1 MQLFSPLSIRDLQ
14 LRNRVA
20 VSPMCQYSSTDGF
33 ANEWHF
39 VHLTTRA
46 VGGAGLVFTEAAA
59 VEPAGRISPA
69 DLGIWKEEHIEPLAR
84 IVRFIDQHGSAA
96 GIQLAHA
103 GRKAS
108 TSPPWDGGGP
118 VDESQGGWHPVY
130 APSPIAFDE
139 DSKVPEQLDEAGLN
153 RICQAFADAAKRSL
167 EAGFRVVEIHGAH
180 GYLINEFLSPLSNH
194 RTDQYGGSFD
204 NRIRFACEVTE
215 AVRRVWPENLPL
227 FIRLSVTDWIEG
239 GWTIEDSIA
248 LARRLKPLGVDL
260 IDCSSGGVIS
270 HVKIPVGPG
279 YQVKF
284 AERIRRESDVMTGAV
299 GMITAPEQADQ
310 IIRTGQ
316 SDIVLLARQLLR
328 DPYWPLHAASRLR
341 QEHIWPKQYFRAK
354 N

>member
-118 VDESQGGWHPVY
+118 VAESQGGWHPLY

-139 DSKVPEQLDEAGLN
+139 SSNVPEQLDKAGLN

-215 AVRRVWPENLPL
+215 AVRRVWPETLPL

-260 IDCSSGGVIS
+260 IDCSSGGVVS

-284 AERIRRESDVMTGAV
+284 AERIRRESGVMTGAV

-341 QEHIWPKQYFRAK
+341 QEFIWPKQYFRAK

>member
-139 DSKVPEQLDEAGLN
+139 DSKVPEQLDEAG
-153 RICQAFADAAKRSL
+153 
-167 EAGFRVVEIHGAH
+167 
-180 GYLINEFLSPLSNH
+180 
-194 RTDQYGGSFD
+194 
-204 NRIRFACEVTE
+204 
-215 AVRRVWPENLPL
+215 
-227 FIRLSVTDWIEG
+227 
-239 GWTIEDSIA
+239 
-248 LARRLKPLGVDL
+248 
-260 IDCSSGGVIS
+260 
-270 HVKIPVGPG
+270 
-279 YQVKF
+279 
-284 AERIRRESDVMTGAV
+284 
-299 GMITAPEQADQ
+299 
-310 IIRTGQ
+310 
-316 SDIVLLARQLLR
+316 
-328 DPYWPLHAASRLR
+328 
-341 QEHIWPKQYFRAK
+341 
-354 N
+354 